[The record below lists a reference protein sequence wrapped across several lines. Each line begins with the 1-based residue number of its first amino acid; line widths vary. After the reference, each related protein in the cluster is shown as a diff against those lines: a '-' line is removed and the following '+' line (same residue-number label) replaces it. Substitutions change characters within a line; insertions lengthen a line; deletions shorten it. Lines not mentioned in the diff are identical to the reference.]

1 MSVLCIR
8 GIVSVDEAAYTVSI
22 REKEGIQMKKQFA
35 ALAGICC
42 LILLLCSCAPKQN
55 AVEEPTDNSNTT
67 QVVPRSDS
75 ADSEDSE
82 ENTPAPESE
91 APPNGSTEDDG
102 GSGVEEHTAEA
113 YVFSVEGDT
122 MYVDLENPGPRNY
135 PGEGEDRKVAF
146 DISGAEVIQ
155 TDISEVNPERG
166 NPVRTAV
173 IVSIDYHTVNG
184 EYIADKITTDGQEH
198 FFTVYMSKGDITAV
212 SETQITVNVTE
223 GDHAGETLAFDLTE
237 WDPVGRVLTVGES
250 VDISYYT
257 KEGVHYVMS
266 IAVP

>member
-91 APPNGSTEDDG
+91 AP
-102 GSGVEEHTAEA
+102 
-113 YVFSVEGDT
+113 
-122 MYVDLENPGPRNY
+122 
-135 PGEGEDRKVAF
+135 
-146 DISGAEVIQ
+146 
-155 TDISEVNPERG
+155 
-166 NPVRTAV
+166 RTAV
-173 IVSIDYHTVNG
+173 QKMMVVPEWRNIPLRPMC
-184 EYIADKITTDGQEH
+184 
-198 FFTVYMSKGDITAV
+198 FLSK
-212 SETQITVNVTE
+212 VT
-223 GDHAGETLAFDLTE
+223 
-237 WDPVGRVLTVGES
+237 PC
-250 VDISYYT
+250 
-257 KEGVHYVMS
+257 M
-266 IAVP
+266 

>member
-1 MSVLCIR
+1 
-8 GIVSVDEAAYTVSI
+8 
-22 REKEGIQMKKQFA
+22 MKKQFA
-35 ALAGICC
+35 ALASICC
-42 LILLLCSCAPKQN
+42 LVLLLCSCSPKQN
-55 AVEEPTDNSNTT
+55 TVDEPADNSNTA
-67 QVVPRSDS
+67 QVVPGSDS
-75 ADSEDSE
+75 ANSED
-82 ENTPAPESE
+82 PASESE
-91 APPNGSTEDDG
+91 KTPNSSAEDESGSEAK
-102 GSGVEEHTAEA
+102 EHSAEA

-146 DISGAEVIQ
+146 DISSAEVIQ
-155 TDISEVNPERG
+155 TDISDVNPERD

-173 IVSIDYHTVNG
+173 IVTIDYHTVNG

-198 FFTVYMSKGDITAV
+198 FFIVYMSKGEIAAV

-223 GDHAGETLAFDLTE
+223 GDHAGKTLEFDLTE

-250 VDISYYT
+250 VDISYYA

-266 IAVP
+266 ITVL

>member
-1 MSVLCIR
+1 MR
-8 GIVSVDEAAYTVSI
+8 YTGSI
-22 REKEGIQMKKQFA
+22 RKRGVIQMKKQFA
-35 ALAGICC
+35 ALAVISCFV
-42 LILLLCSCAPKQN
+42 LLLCSCSPKQST
-55 AVEEPTDNSNTT
+55 AEEPEDNSNTGQEISGSGSEDT
-67 QVVPRSDS
+67 EEADS
-75 ADSEDSE
+75 ASESED
-82 ENTPAPESE
+82 TVES
-91 APPNGSTEDDG
+91 STEEKS

-155 TDISEVNPERG
+155 MDISDVNPERD

-173 IVSIDYHTVNG
+173 IVTIDYHTVNG

-198 FFTVYMSKGDITAV
+198 FFIVYMSKGDITAV
-212 SETQITVNVTE
+212 SETQITVNVTD
-223 GDHAGETLAFDLTE
+223 GDHGGETLEFDLTE

-257 KEGVHYVMS
+257 KEGVHYVTS
-266 IAVP
+266 IAIP